1 MPFKRHE
8 PRRHHIPKMKYW
20 VTNWSEY
27 DRGLDQSGDFRFWI
41 DEEAMDAWIAPYRTI
56 PGGQRKFS
64 NFAIETTLTLG
75 AVFNLPLRQTEGF
88 VRSLMELT
96 GHNLPVPDHTTLARR
111 RRAVVVDMHAPGRKA
126 PVDLVLDSTG
136 LKFYGPL
143 LGDCG
148 QSPARQR
155 TNGHAKNTVKS
166 VGPSSR
172 PLLCNS
178 LPGKG
183 RKLHI
188 AMDAGTGEIL
198 AHELTNDDTS
208 DPDMV
213 TPLMEAAGGRIRRV
227 FADGAYD
234 GQPTYDAIRD
244 ASPPKSKPKTVIN
257 PRNTSIP
264 DKGSPHGGSE
274 REIHAAKI
282 ADVGQ
287 IAWQKETDYGLR
299 SLGETAIGRVKSKT
313 GGKLTARTFG
323 AQKSDTSIQIAIA
336 NRAIRAAKP
345 VSIRVS

>member
-1 MPFKRHE
+1 MPGSRHIE
-8 PRRHHIPKMKYW
+8 RRPEGSASFRI
-20 VTNWSEY
+20 S
-27 DRGLDQSGDFRFWI
+27 QS
-41 DEEAMDAWIAPYRTI
+41 
-56 PGGQRKFS
+56 K
-64 NFAIETTLTLG
+64 TTLTLG

-111 RRAVVVDMHAPGRKA
+111 RRTVVVDMHAPGRRA

-136 LKFYGPL
+136 LKFYGP
-143 LGDCG
+143 GEW
-148 QSPARQR
+148 ARQKHGEKR
-155 TNGHAKNTVKS
+155 RS
-166 VGPSSR
+166 W
-172 PLLCNS
+172 
-178 LPGKG
+178 

-244 ASPPKSKPKTVIN
+244 ASPPKSKPKIVIN

-287 IAWQKETDYGLR
+287 VA
-299 SLGETAIGRVKSKT
+299 
-313 GGKLTARTFG
+313 
-323 AQKSDTSIQIAIA
+323 
-336 NRAIRAAKP
+336 
-345 VSIRVS
+345 

>member
-1 MPFKRHE
+1 MPFKHHE
-8 PRRHHIPKMKYW
+8 PNRHDIPKMKYR
-20 VTNWSEY
+20 VTNWCEY
-27 DRGLDQSGDFRFWI
+27 DGGLVRRGDIRFWI
-41 DEEAMDAWIAPYRTI
+41 DEEAIDSWVAPYRTT

-75 AVFNLPLRQTEGF
+75 AVFGLPLRQTEGF
-88 VRSLMELT
+88 VRSLMNLM
-96 GHNLPVPDHTTLARR
+96 GQDLPVPDHTTLARR
-111 RRAVVVDMHAPGRKA
+111 RRTVEVDMHAPGRKA

-136 LKFYGPL
+136 LKFYGP
-143 LGDCG
+143 GEW
-148 QSPARQR
+148 ARQKHGEKR
-155 TNGHAKNTVKS
+155 RS
-166 VGPSSR
+166 W
-172 PLLCNS
+172 
-178 LPGKG
+178 

-208 DPDMV
+208 DPEMV
-213 TPLMEAAGGRIRRV
+213 TPLLDNAGGQIRRV

-234 GQPTYDAIRD
+234 GQPTYEAIRD
-244 ASPPKSKPKTVIN
+244 ACPPKSKPKIIIN

-264 DKGSPHGGSE
+264 EKGAAHGGSE

-299 SLGETAIGRVKSKT
+299 SLGETAIGRIKTKT

-323 AQKSDTSIQIAIA
+323 AQKSEISIQIAIA
-336 NRAIRAAKP
+336 NREIRATKP
-345 VSIRVS
+345 VSERVQ